1 MDVREPLQHIV
12 FIIDGNRRWAKKRGK
27 PSFFGHRAGGK
38 NVEKIT
44 TQCLNRGIP
53 YITFWVLSTENVK
66 ERSKQELSFLY
77 KMIGEL
83 PKNITKLDKQG
94 VRINIVGDLS
104 GIPAAAQKSLQ
115 MVVAKTAKNKKAT
128 VTLAVNYGGRDEL
141 LRAIRKIKDAPIP
154 AQEISE
160 QTISQFLDT
169 KGLPDPDMIVRT
181 GGKVRLS
188 GIFPWQCVYSEF
200 YFTEVLW
207 PDFDEQELL
216 KAFQYFQSVQ
226 RNFGK

>member
-1 MDVREPLQHIV
+1 MSGSSPLQHIV
-12 FIIDGNRRWAKKRGK
+12 FIIDGNRRWAKKQGK
-27 PSFFGHRAGGK
+27 PPSFGHRAGGK
-38 NVEKIT
+38 NVAKIT

-83 PKNITKLDKQG
+83 PKNIARLDKQG
-94 VRINIVGDLS
+94 IKINIVGNIK
-104 GIPAAAQKSLQ
+104 GIPLFAQKSLQ
-115 MVVAKTAKNKKAT
+115 TVVAKTAKNKKAT

-141 LRAIRKIKDAPIP
+141 LRAIRKIKNEPLS

-160 QTISQFLDT
+160 ETISQFLDT
-169 KGLPDPDMIVRT
+169 KNLPDPDLIVRT
-181 GGKVRLS
+181 GGKIRLS

-200 YFTEVLW
+200 YFTDVLW
-207 PDFDEQELL
+207 PDFDEHELTRAL
-216 KAFQYFQSVQ
+216 NYFSSVQ